1 MSKLE
6 QLALNVKKAWNKY
19 KETSKEFGENS
30 LAAHEDFDKYEDAEH
45 ELLGFIFDELEGE

>member
-1 MSKLE
+1 MNKLE

-30 LAAHEDFDKYEDAEH
+30 LAAHEDFNKYEDAEH